1 MNLIFF
7 LNFCLYQTHAR
18 LNQQASNFQREI
30 SELEDRIASEA
41 KAAAELRR
49 LQAERANEGETA
61 AEARRT
67 ADDKV
72 LKGLRTFFDSSSQ
85 RFGKWS

>member
-1 MNLIFF
+1 MFISF
-7 LNFCLYQTHAR
+7 QTHTR
-18 LNQQASNFQREI
+18 LNQQASNF
-30 SELEDRIASEA
+30 ELEITELEKRIASEA
-41 KAAAELRR
+41 VAAAELRR

-72 LKGLRTFFDSSSQ
+72 LKGLYLQICTEKKKYTEIS
-85 RFGKWS
+85 